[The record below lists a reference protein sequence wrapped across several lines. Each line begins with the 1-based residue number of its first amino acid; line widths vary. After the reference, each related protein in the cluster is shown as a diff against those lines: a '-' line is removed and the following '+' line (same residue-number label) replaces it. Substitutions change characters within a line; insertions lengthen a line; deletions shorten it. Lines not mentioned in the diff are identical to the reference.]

1 MSKKI
6 ENIIDKYNK
15 KKILFTAGPASLVYE
30 NVINLK
36 PCFGRGDKEYLKTEK
51 KVLKKIKKIAGG
63 FDNIARFQGSG
74 SLAIEIM
81 ISNFM
86 FGNVLVVDTGY
97 YSDRLYR
104 IANDHKNLFRYIKN
118 VKKINWRNLDKVNSK
133 FDWVIAC
140 PTETS
145 CGLKL
150 DIRKLKKFSTKLRS
164 KLMLD
169 ATGSIGLE
177 RHHELADVISF
188 SSCKG
193 LFGLTGA
200 GFICFNKKF
209 SNSIP
214 SFYLNLNNHL
224 EKKMTGP
231 YQIIYSLEK
240 VLDKYSDLRQSVIIN
255 KKKFVKKMRNYL
267 SYPIEFQ
274 PNLCTHVSKKLSS
287 KSKNVVLYTP
297 RNNIGGSVVC
307 HLGEAHLGKN
317 AKGNILDLLY

>member
-1 MSKKI
+1 MSRAIK
-6 ENIIDKYNK
+6 NLVDKYNK

-36 PCFGRGDKEYLKTEK
+36 PCFGRGDEEYLKTEK

-74 SLAIEIM
+74 SLGIEIM
-81 ISNFM
+81 ISNFL

-97 YSDRLYR
+97 YSDRLYQ
-104 IANDHKNLFRYIKN
+104 IANLHKNLFKYIKN
-118 VKKINWRNLDKVNSK
+118 VKKINWKNLNKVNSK
-133 FDWVIAC
+133 FNWVIAC

-150 DIRKLKKFSTKLRS
+150 DIRKLKKFSNKLKS

-177 RHHELADVISF
+177 GHHELADVVSF

-200 GFICFNKKF
+200 SFICFNGKF
-209 SNSIP
+209 QNNIQ
-214 SFYLNLNNHL
+214 SFYLNLQNHID
-224 EKKMTGP
+224 KKMTGP

-240 VLDKYSDLRQSVIIN
+240 ILDKHSEIKHSVIVN
-255 KKKFVKKMRNYL
+255 KQRFMRKMQKFLTLPR
-267 SYPIEFQ
+267 EFQ
-274 PNLCTHVSKKLSS
+274 PNLCTHVNKII
-287 KSKNVVLYTP
+287 KSKNKKVILYSP